1 MPLSHETRFDNL
13 LIFID
18 KTKKG
23 VHAIERSCFR
33 INSIQRWLRLY
44 KKKVFEE
51 SYNTFVILLT
61 FRKYQNYLI
70 RFISL
75 ACVYVYVFIYI
86 FKVYSFLINNK

>member
-44 KKKVFEE
+44 KKR
-51 SYNTFVILLT
+51 YLRYPTILL
-61 FRKYQNYLI
+61 
-70 RFISL
+70 
-75 ACVYVYVFIYI
+75 
-86 FKVYSFLINNK
+86 SFY

>member
-1 MPLSHETRFDNL
+1 MPLSHEARFDNL

-44 KKKVFEE
+44 KKR
-51 SYNTFVILLT
+51 Y
-61 FRKYQNYLI
+61 
-70 RFISL
+70 
-75 ACVYVYVFIYI
+75 
-86 FKVYSFLINNK
+86 